1 MGQVYGLDL
10 VEYYHQQEKG
20 LARSPMKR
28 VHQAK
33 GAGTALTDDGELG
46 KGVELQVWLQSTQAG
61 RGHSGTICGL
71 VESNLKGLQRMCP
84 Q

>member
-1 MGQVYGLDL
+1 
-10 VEYYHQQEKG
+10 
-20 LARSPMKR
+20 MKR

-33 GAGTALTDDGELG
+33 GAGAALTDDGELG

>member
-1 MGQVYGLDL
+1 MVK
-10 VEYYHQQEKG
+10 YYHQQEKG

-33 GAGTALTDDGELG
+33 RAGAALTDDGELG

-61 RGHSGTICGL
+61 
-71 VESNLKGLQRMCP
+71 
-84 Q
+84 